1 MDYDNILVSLLVIL
15 YLYVYFIIR
24 RLLEHMTFLGK
35 DPFCFTDGSEPRSDL
50 AEGLL
55 LKL

>member
-24 RLLEHMTFLGK
+24 WLLENMTFLGK